1 MFEYRTVELNTARAK
16 RAHADVLN
24 ALGHDGWELVA
35 VTPDFDG
42 EHILTAFLKRRIESA
57 G

>member
-16 RAHADVLN
+16 RAHAEVLN
-24 ALGHDGWELVA
+24 ALGLEGWELVA

-42 EHILTAFLKRRIESA
+42 EHILTAFLKRRMD
-57 G
+57 